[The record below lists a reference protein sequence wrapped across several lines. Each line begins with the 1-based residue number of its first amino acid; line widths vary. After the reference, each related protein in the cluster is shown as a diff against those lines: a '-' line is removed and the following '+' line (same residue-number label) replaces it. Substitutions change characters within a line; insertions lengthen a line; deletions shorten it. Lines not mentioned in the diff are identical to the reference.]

1 MKFYIVAVIVI
12 SLMVV
17 GSALELEINR
27 DNNIKRIVNLDKVLE
42 AVRNFLDLDDTPTTY
57 SGANSFCVTVNSAG
71 TGIIFTNCSVAGG
84 DGNTQKTTNGFFLF
98 NDTTTIF
105 FNGTQLN
112 DTIKQLDT
120 NISNTE
126 KTTNGF
132 FLFNNSNTIFFNGTQ
147 LNQTIVQLDT
157 NITNSEKTTNGT
169 FLFNDSTTIFFNA
182 TQAIFHYNFS
192 QVGESVFWYN
202 FSNVGENVF
211 WYNFSQI
218 GESIFWYNFSDAS
231 VDFTNVAFLNNTQTF
246 TEPNRFTDEV
256 NITELNNLSMGSC
269 TINWN
274 GSCLNTMC
282 DGDLV
287 MSVGCI

>member
-1 MKFYIVAVIVI
+1 MRWHIPIILILAIGFTSAASIEILGPSA
-12 SLMVV
+12 ST
-17 GSALELEINR
+17 GSTIELITAA
-27 DNNIKRIVNLDKVLE
+27 ITS
-42 AVRNFLDLDDTPTTY
+42 FLDHDDTPSSYT
-57 SGANSFCVTVNSAG
+57 GANSFCVTVNGAG
-71 TGIIFTNCSVAGG
+71 TALVFRNCSVAGG
-84 DGNTQKTTNGFFLF
+84 EANTQKTTNGFFLF

-112 DTIKQLDT
+112 QTIIQLDT

-157 NITNSEKTTNGT
+157 NISNTEKNTNGF
-169 FLFNDSTTIFFNA
+169 FLFNNSATIFFNG
-182 TQAIFHYNFS
+182 TQLNQTIVQLDTN
-192 QVGESVFWYN
+192 
-202 FSNVGENVF
+202 
-211 WYNFSQI
+211 I
-218 GESIFWYNFSDAS
+218 TP
-231 VDFTNVAFLNNTQTF
+231 DFTNVAFVNNTQTF
-246 TEPNRFTDEV
+246 TEPNRFTDAI

-269 TINWN
+269 TVNWN

-282 DGDLV
+282 DGSLV